1 MPIEHSIQPVD
12 LTKLAKVLMVTGVSA
27 YAKIIRGLL
36 VAASE
41 LQDPSGTLVM
51 SKVALIHHKSM
62 PLACLQ
68 HLKQMVHAKNYAGLY
83 VQGQIYEAENKDS
96 LALEIYMES
105 LSSAAEGYPGAEAF
119 DITLGEVWLKIYGL
133 KSKKKDNEGAQM
145 AITRAAL
152 EYDEPYAYY
161 VLARDYIPQTSNEYE
176 NYMLKA
182 AASGETSAADAL
194 GNRYLEQSQ
203 GIQSYSSKESLDD
216 LVKKLAAGE
225 ARDAKYPSTAS
236 QRPRSASTKSR
247 YGLKLA
253 KEWFNL
259 GAEANI
265 ASSQV
270 HLAIILRYE
279 GKSGEGFDWLGK
291 ARAKKGW
298 PNTITWLE
306 KQWKSD
312 SIDFLQINVENLRQF
327 LDGAGQKI

>member
-1 MPIEHSIQPVD
+1 MPVEHGIQPVD
-12 LTKLAKVLMVTGVSA
+12 LTKLAKVLMITKDSA
-27 YAKIIRGLL
+27 YAKIIRELL
-36 VAASE
+36 SAASE
-41 LQDPSGTLVM
+41 LQDSSGTLAIF
-51 SKVALIHHKSM
+51 KLALVHHNSV
-62 PLACLQ
+62 PLACRQ

-83 VQGQIYEAENKDS
+83 MQGQIYEAEKQDS
-96 LALEIYMES
+96 LALKMYMET

-119 DITLGEVWLKIYGL
+119 DITLGEVWLKIYRL
-133 KSKKKDNEGAQM
+133 KSKKKDYDGAHM
-145 AITRAAL
+145 AIKRAAL

-182 AASGETSAADAL
+182 AASGEISAADAL

-203 GIQSYSSKESLDD
+203 GIQSYSSKESLDN

-225 ARDAKYPSTAS
+225 AREPKDPSTAS

-253 KEWFNL
+253 KEWFNI
-259 GAEANI
+259 GAEANV

-312 SIDFLQINVENLRQF
+312 NIDFLQINIENLRQL
-327 LDGAGQKI
+327 LDGTGQKI